1 MEQKMNRKKTLIILS
16 LFFVYTFLYSAFKDY
31 LGSAR
36 TVGICGA
43 YTAVSDDTLASFY
56 NPAGLGQITRMEL
69 ISSYGRYYVG
79 GFGES
84 SDNTNLSEGSLAF
97 SLPYRHKGLNLGTFS
112 FSVNY
117 FSLIGVYNENTFRLM
132 YGKKLTGLLYLG
144 GGLKLF
150 NISYAQDEYSSIN
163 PVFRGGNSKTS
174 FGLDLGIMSFIKE
187 NIVVGMKFENINQPD
202 LGLKYTDVVPIK
214 ISLAASYKLRFL
226 TTATEVYFQDKD
238 VIWLTG
244 LEGILLKSIKLRG
257 GFGLGNRNFARISF
271 GAGYE
276 IRNMFFDW
284 GFYLPVG
291 SIQKTFGTHMISFGY
306 RFGGMSISEESQ
318 KKISLLY
325 EELKSKILDGKFK
338 DGLDVLNKILDITPY
353 DKKYQHM
360 NELLSQ
366 IVKYLAEVEGKE
378 NYHRA
383 LKVGVYKYLIDE
395 QTDKAVEYLIYAMT
409 TTPDDKLK
417 TAIDKVVRFISKQEG
432 IEYKGV
438 VPGWSLV
445 EQKLY
450 KSLEHLKNKKYD
462 ECIKLCEEVLEL
474 EENNITALKRIGSCY
489 YILGDLNKAKY
500 YWQKSVETA
509 PEDEENK
516 KIKEILEKMK

>member
-1 MEQKMNRKKTLIILS
+1 
-16 LFFVYTFLYSAFKDY
+16 
-31 LGSAR
+31 
-36 TVGICGA
+36 
-43 YTAVSDDTLASFY
+43 
-56 NPAGLGQITRMEL
+56 
-69 ISSYGRYYVG
+69 
-79 GFGES
+79 
-84 SDNTNLSEGSLAF
+84 
-97 SLPYRHKGLNLGTFS
+97 
-112 FSVNY
+112 
-117 FSLIGVYNENTFRLM
+117 
-132 YGKKLTGLLYLG
+132 
-144 GGLKLF
+144 
-150 NISYAQDEYSSIN
+150 
-163 PVFRGGNSKTS
+163 
-174 FGLDLGIMSFIKE
+174 
-187 NIVVGMKFENINQPD
+187 
-202 LGLKYTDVVPIK
+202 
-214 ISLAASYKLRFL
+214 
-226 TTATEVYFQDKD
+226 
-238 VIWLTG
+238 
-244 LEGILLKSIKLRG
+244 
-257 GFGLGNRNFARISF
+257 
-271 GAGYE
+271 
-276 IRNMFFDW
+276 
-284 GFYLPVG
+284 
-291 SIQKTFGTHMISFGY
+291 
-306 RFGGMSISEESQ
+306 
-318 KKISLLY
+318 
-325 EELKSKILDGKFK
+325 
-338 DGLDVLNKILDITPY
+338 
-353 DKKYQHM
+353 M

>member
-1 MEQKMNRKKTLIILS
+1 MNRYKILIILS
-16 LFFVYTFLYSAFKDY
+16 LLFVYSFLNSAFKDY

-36 TVGICGA
+36 TVGLCGA

-56 NPAGLGQITRMEL
+56 NPAGLAQINRMEL
-69 ISSYGRYYVG
+69 ISSYGRYYIG
-79 GFGES
+79 AFEES
-84 SDNTNLSEGSLAF
+84 PDSTDLSEGNFGF
-97 SLPYRHKGLNLGTFS
+97 SFPYRRKDLNLGTFS
-112 FSVNY
+112 FSINY
-117 FSLIGVYNENTFRLM
+117 FSLADVYNENIFRFM
-132 YGKKLTGLLYLG
+132 YGKKLSSLLYLG
-144 GGLKLF
+144 GGLKIL
-150 NISYAQDEYSSIN
+150 NINYTQDAYSSIN
-163 PVFRGGNSKTS
+163 PVFRHGTSKTNLGVD
-174 FGLDLGIMSFIKE
+174 FGVMSFIKD
-187 NIVVGMKFENINQPD
+187 NIVIGMKFENINQPD
-202 LGLKYTDVVPIK
+202 VGLKHTDIVPIK
-214 ISLAASYKLRFL
+214 ISIGTSYKTRFL
-226 TTATEVYFQDKD
+226 IATTEIFFQDKD
-238 VIWLTG
+238 NIWLSG
-244 LEGILLKSIKLRG
+244 LEKTLFKCLKLRG
-257 GFGLGNRNFARISF
+257 GVGLGNRNFARLSF

-276 IRNMFFDW
+276 IRNIFFDW

-291 SIQKTFGTHMISFGY
+291 SIQNTLGTHIISFGY
-306 RFGGMSISEESQ
+306 KFGGLVVSDEVH
-318 KKISLLY
+318 KVNLLY
-325 EELKSKILDGKFK
+325 EKVKSDISGGRFK
-338 DGLDVLNKILDITPY
+338 DGLNILNKILDITPY

-383 LKVGVYKYLIDE
+383 VKVGVYKYLIDE
-395 QTDKAVEYLIYAMT
+395 QTDKAIEYLIYGMT

-489 YILGDLNKAKY
+489 YVLGDLNKTKY
-500 YWQKSVETA
+500 YWQKSVEIS
-509 PEDEENK
+509 PENEEDK
-516 KIKEILEKMK
+516 KN